1 MGIVAA
7 VADELAVVSLVE
19 EVAGFLPS
27 FDVGFEDKA
36 VFIKLDG
43 PTRRRTEDRR
53 TVPQDMGQ
61 PLDDAS
67 AGSQHDSRGIGQ
79 LDQWFNKSVEMR
91 HPHRRV
97 ELDDEGRVV
106 AVNDQ
111 ARQPIVL
118 AMDQSI
124 PRGVGVVV

>member
-79 LDQWFNKSVEMR
+79 LDQWFNKMCGDAAPTPASR
-91 HPHRRV
+91 
-97 ELDDEGRVV
+97 
-106 AVNDQ
+106 A
-111 ARQPIVL
+111 
-118 AMDQSI
+118 
-124 PRGVGVVV
+124 

>member
-79 LDQWFNKSVEMR
+79 LDQWFTGELPLVIKDDSQVTR
-91 HPHRRV
+91 LALGRGPH
-97 ELDDEGRVV
+97 DGT
-106 AVNDQ
+106 
-111 ARQPIVL
+111 
-118 AMDQSI
+118 I
-124 PRGVGVVV
+124 PDPGMTAS